1 MSFFSL
7 LSVIGVALGVNVMIV
22 VIAFMQGFQQKFRN
36 DIISNQGHARIVP
49 PARYANWKEIPA
61 RMLDTEGVKA
71 VTPYLHAQILL
82 QSGDDHS
89 IPFAI
94 GLHPDDGDGVLP
106 IGAFLEKGMT
116 RFWADDGEDVTP
128 LPTIDTL
135 EDEIVFLSSQTANR
149 LRVRPASIIQILEEN
164 SSSQSSLKR
173 EGITVTRLDP
183 YVESG
188 EWEILFEDEESC
200 VVREAIS
207 GDEFEWKP
215 GSGPLDLGFGYPV
228 FANSEGEKGFVAG
241 DRFRFRVSRANKI
254 EIFSPNMIDQA
265 KADEMVPPR
274 EARVGGIFE
283 MPSQGFQMEALIG
296 TMRFMEDMRGEEG
309 ICDGFYLK
317 FEDSVARDE
326 AKLQARCF
334 ELMLRFRF
342 KDRESN
348 VQDLQER
355 FGQQYFEEMLRL
367 RFNDRESD
375 LEDLKELFDAEHGS
389 VFNEEFWKVLS
400 YEKILRFFSKPEDC
414 RVVPWFVENA
424 WFFELLQFE
433 ETLMVVI
440 MVPIG
445 LVAAFAIAIAL
456 MTTVLRKI
464 REIGL
469 LVAMG
474 GRRVSVGMVFCL
486 QGFIIGTIGALVG
499 CGLAILFIRYRDA
512 LMTLIVD
519 LIVGQE
525 GQVGV
530 TQFYDFQSLD
540 VSYPWESPESM
551 STFLVFALFAI
562 VVSTIAGLLPAWRAA
577 RLNPADALRSE

>member
-1 MSFFSL
+1 MKVPWPLYLAWKQLFPTQRKMSFFSL

-36 DIISNQGHARIVP
+36 DIINNQGHAKIVP
-49 PARYANWKEIPA
+49 LARHANWKEIPA

-71 VTPYLHAQILL
+71 VTPFLHAHLLL
-82 QSGDDHS
+82 QSGNYHS

-116 RFWADDGEDVTP
+116 RFRADDGEDVTP

-135 EDEIVFLSSQTANR
+135 EDEVVFLSSQTANR
-149 LRVRPASIIQILEEN
+149 LGVRPAAVVQLFEGN
-164 SSSQSSLKR
+164 ASLPDSTNKG
-173 EGITVTRLDP
+173 GITVSRLDP
-183 YVESG
+183 YVESA
-188 EWEILFEDEESC
+188 EWEILFNDQEAC
-200 VVREAIS
+200 VVRESIS
-207 GDEFEWKP
+207 GDEFTWELEK
-215 GSGPLDLGFGYPV
+215 GPLDLGFGYPV
-228 FANSEGEKGFVAG
+228 FEVSEGGKPFVSG
-241 DRFRFRVSRANKI
+241 DRFLFQVFKASKI
-254 EIFSPNMIDQA
+254 EIFSPNMIEQA

-317 FEDSVARDE
+317 FSDSVARNE
-326 AKLQARCF
+326 GKLRAKCR
-334 ELMLRFRF
+334 ELEL
-342 KDRESN
+342 
-348 VQDLQER
+348 LL
-355 FGQQYFEEMLRL
+355 EE
-367 RFNDRESD
+367 DW
-375 LEDLKELFDAEHGS
+375 A
-389 VFNEEFWKVLS
+389 V
-400 YEKILRFFSKPEDC
+400 I
-414 RVVPWFVENA
+414 PWSVENA

-474 GRRVSVGMVFCL
+474 GRSLSVGMVFCL
-486 QGFIIGTIGALVG
+486 QGFIIGTIGATVG

-512 LMTLIVD
+512 LMTMIVE

-530 TQFYDFQSLD
+530 SQFYDFQSLD
-540 VSYPWESPESM
+540 VPYPWESPESM

-562 VVSTIAGLLPAWRAA
+562 VVSTIAGLLPAWRATM
-577 RLNPADALRSE
+577 LKPADALRSE

>member
-7 LSVIGVALGVNVMIV
+7 LAIIGVALGVNVMIV
-22 VIAFMQGFQQKFRN
+22 VIAFMQGFQDKFRT
-36 DIISNQGHARIVP
+36 DIINNQGHARIVP
-49 PARYANWKEIPA
+49 WVRFADWKGIPDQ
-61 RMLDTEGVKA
+61 MLNAEGVKA
-71 VTPYLHAQILL
+71 VTAFLHDQLL
-82 QSGDDHS
+82 LRSGEMNS
-89 IPFAI
+89 ISFAI
-94 GLHPDDGDGVLP
+94 GLQPDGGDGVLP

-116 RFWADDGEDVTP
+116 RLWADDGENVTP

-135 EDEIVFLSSQTANR
+135 EDEVVFLSSQTANR
-149 LRVRPASIIQILEEN
+149 LYVRPASIIQILEEN
-164 SSSQSSLKR
+164 SSLQSSLKR

-188 EWEILFEDEESC
+188 EWEILFEDKESC

-207 GDEFEWKP
+207 GDEFQWEP
-215 GSGPLDLGFGYPV
+215 ESGPLDLGFGYPV
-228 FANSEGEKGFVAG
+228 FAVSEGEKGFVAG
-241 DRFRFRVSRANKI
+241 DRFRFRVSKANKI

-274 EARVGGIFE
+274 EVRVGGIFE

-296 TMRFMEDMRGEEG
+296 TMRLIEDMRGEEG

-317 FEDSVARDE
+317 FEDSVARNE
-326 AKLQARCF
+326 RHLRAKCH
-334 ELMLRFRF
+334 ELEQL
-342 KDRESN
+342 
-348 VQDLQER
+348 
-355 FGQQYFEEMLRL
+355 
-367 RFNDRESD
+367 
-375 LEDLKELFDAEHGS
+375 LEDDWRVIPWS
-389 VFNEEFWKVLS
+389 V
-400 YEKILRFFSKPEDC
+400 D
-414 RVVPWFVENA
+414 NA

-433 ETLMVVI
+433 ETLMIVI

-512 LMTLIVD
+512 LMSLIVE

-530 TQFYDFQSLD
+530 AQFYDFQSLD
-540 VSYPWESPESM
+540 ISYPWESPESM

>member
-22 VIAFMQGFQQKFRN
+22 VIAFMQGFQEKFRN
-36 DIISNQGHARIVP
+36 DIIKNQGHARIVP
-49 PARYANWKEIPA
+49 LARYANWKEIPNL
-61 RMLDTEGVKA
+61 MLNAEGVKA
-71 VTPYLHAQILL
+71 ITPFLHAHLLL
-82 QSGDDHS
+82 QSGDMHS

-94 GLHPDDGDGVLP
+94 GLQPDDGEGVLP
-106 IGAFLEKGMT
+106 IGAFLEEGMT
-116 RFWADDGEDVTP
+116 RLWADDGENVTP

-135 EDEIVFLSSQTANR
+135 EDEVVFLSSQVANR
-149 LRVRPASIIQILEEN
+149 LYVRPASIVQVFEEN
-164 SSSQSSLKR
+164 SSLQNSLKR

-188 EWEILFEDEESC
+188 KWEILFKDQESC

-207 GDEFEWKP
+207 GDEFHWELEK
-215 GSGPLDLGFGYPV
+215 GPLDLGFGYPL
-228 FANSEGEKGFVAG
+228 FAVSEGEKGFVAG
-241 DRFRFRVSRANKI
+241 DRFLFRVSKANKI

-274 EARVGGIFE
+274 EVRVGGIFE

-296 TMRFMEDMRGEEG
+296 TMRLMEDMRGEEG

-317 FEDSVARDE
+317 FSDSVARNE
-326 AKLQARCF
+326 GKLRAKCH
-334 ELMLRFRF
+334 ELEL
-342 KDRESN
+342 
-348 VQDLQER
+348 L
-355 FGQQYFEEMLRL
+355 
-367 RFNDRESD
+367 
-375 LEDLKELFDAEHGS
+375 LEDDWA
-389 VFNEEFWKVLS
+389 V
-400 YEKILRFFSKPEDC
+400 I
-414 RVVPWFVENA
+414 PWSVENA

-433 ETLMVVI
+433 ETLMIVI

-474 GRRVSVGMVFCL
+474 GRRISVGMVFCL

-499 CGLAILFIRYRDA
+499 CGLAILFIHYRDA
-512 LMTLIVD
+512 LMTFIVQ
-519 LIVGQE
+519 LIVGKE

-530 TQFYDFQSLD
+530 SQFYDFQSLD
-540 VSYPWESPESM
+540 VPYPWESSESM
-551 STFLVFALFAI
+551 SIFLVFASFAI

>member
-7 LSVIGVALGVNVMIV
+7 LAIIGVALGVNVMIV
-22 VIAFMQGFQQKFRN
+22 VIAFMQGFQDKFRT
-36 DIISNQGHARIVP
+36 DIINNQGHARIVP
-49 PARYANWKEIPA
+49 SARYANWKEIPGL
-61 RMLDTEGVKA
+61 MLNAEGVKA
-71 VTPYLHAQILL
+71 VTPFLHAQLLL
-82 QSGDDHS
+82 QSGEMNS

-94 GLHPDDGDGVLP
+94 GLQPDDGEGVLP
-106 IGAFLEKGMT
+106 IGEFLEKGMT
-116 RFWADDGEDVTP
+116 RLWADDGENVTP

-135 EDEIVFLSSQTANR
+135 EDEVVFLSSQVANR
-149 LRVRPASIIQILEEN
+149 LYVRPASIIQILEEN
-164 SSSQSSLKR
+164 SSSQNSLKR

-188 EWEILFEDEESC
+188 EWEILFEDQESC

-207 GDEFEWKP
+207 GDEFQWEPEK
-215 GSGPLDLGFGYPV
+215 GPLDLGFGYPI
-228 FANSEGEKGFVAG
+228 FAVSKGKKGFVAG

-274 EARVGGIFE
+274 EVRIGGIFE
-283 MPSQGFQMEALIG
+283 MPSQGFKMEALIG

-317 FEDSVARDE
+317 FSDSVARDDRQLR
-326 AKLQARCF
+326 AKCH
-334 ELMLRFRF
+334 ELEQL
-342 KDRESN
+342 
-348 VQDLQER
+348 
-355 FGQQYFEEMLRL
+355 
-367 RFNDRESD
+367 
-375 LEDLKELFDAEHGS
+375 LEDDWA
-389 VFNEEFWKVLS
+389 V
-400 YEKILRFFSKPEDC
+400 I
-414 RVVPWFVENA
+414 PWSVENA

-433 ETLMVVI
+433 ETLMIVI

-474 GRRVSVGMVFCL
+474 GRRISVGMVFCL
-486 QGFIIGTIGALVG
+486 QGFIIGTVGALVG
-499 CGLAILFIRYRDA
+499 CGMAILFIRYRDA
-512 LMTLIVD
+512 LMTFIVE

-540 VSYPWESPESM
+540 VAYPWESPESM